1 MSNWGTSHAAINTG
15 YGNRS
20 MLHPEQMGQPPYWW
34 KPSIRPE
41 FLSAKGGMFIRP
53 YEVATR
59 QADDLIRRKQEM
71 ERLFDRINQQQSNP
85 QDAEGGFDFSLFSDI
100 AANLGQ
106 GAIDALLKGA
116 ESLGVSLFTALKDPK
131 KLLVAISWFSPTW
144 AIRLAKFFGV
154 KPPPII
160 KKPKPKPGPGGRPKP
175 KPWRQIYEDDEEE
188 EEEEDVDPYSLPP
201 GFFDETKP
209 KPKPKPKPR
218 PKPSVKPAGKTPPG
232 KKLSK
237 KEQYERLRVAM
248 KKLYNEDREL
258 YYEKVKEIGPAL
270 IETLGLPLK

>member
-41 FLSAKGGMFIRP
+41 FLSARGGMFIRP

-106 GAIDALLKGA
+106 GAIDALLQGA
-116 ESLGVSLFTALKDPK
+116 SALGVSLITALKNPE
-131 KLLVAISWFSPTW
+131 KLLVAISWFNPTW

-160 KKPKPKPGPGGRPKP
+160 KGP
-175 KPWRQIYEDDEEE
+175 DA
-188 EEEEDVDPYSLPP
+188 
-201 GFFDETKP
+201 P
-209 KPKPKPKPR
+209 KPKPKPKPWQKDEDDDDDISVPPGFFDEPKPKPKPKPTPKPT
-218 PKPSVKPAGKTPPG
+218 PKPSPVPGGKI
-232 KKLSK
+232 SK
-237 KEQYERLRVAM
+237 KEKL
-248 KKLYNEDREL
+248 KKLKNALQKLYYQNKDL
-258 YYEKVKEIGPAL
+258 YYEKVQEVGPAL
-270 IETLGLPLK
+270 VETLGLPV